1 MKPVSAHRPVER
13 WRGEYVEPVE
23 DDIAEEV
30 PVALEYNGAS
40 HAVMLA
46 TPADLEHF
54 ALGFSLTEGIL
65 KDASQLKAIEI
76 IEAREGI
83 RIMME
88 IDEDAFSSYVF
99 SSRNMTGR
107 TGCGLCGVE
116 TLDAAIRRPDPVS
129 DNFRMGSK
137 ALHHAL
143 EAMPSHQLLQLM
155 TGATHAAAWVS
166 RDGEVLCVKED
177 VGRHNALDKLIGSL
191 AKSGTDFSQGALLVT
206 SRASYEMVQKAA
218 TVGIEF
224 LAAVSAPTNLARD
237 LAEGTGMT
245 LIGFA
250 RRSGHTVYSNPHRLD
265 QHGH

>member
-1 MKPVSAHRPVER
+1 MKPVSAHHAVER
-13 WRGEYVEPVE
+13 WRGEYAEPVE

-46 TPADLEHF
+46 TPADLEDF

-65 KDASQLKAIEI
+65 KEASQLRRIEI
-76 IEAREGI
+76 IDAAEGI
-83 RIMME
+83 RISME
-88 IDEDAFSSYVF
+88 IDEAAFSSYVF

-116 TLDAAIRRPDPVS
+116 TLDRAIRRPPPVS
-129 DNFRMGSK
+129 DNFRMDSK
-137 ALHHAL
+137 SLHHAL
-143 EAMPSHQLLQLM
+143 EIMPGHQLLQM
-155 TGATHAAAWVS
+155 RTGATHAAAWVS
-166 RDGEVLCVKED
+166 REGGVICVKED

-191 AKSGTDFSQGALLVT
+191 ASGKTDFSEGALLVT

-224 LAAVSAPTNLARD
+224 IAAVSAPTNLARD
-237 LAEGTGMT
+237 LAFDTGMT

-250 RRSGHTVYSNPHRLD
+250 RRGGHTVYSNPHRLD